1 MTTTMAH
8 RLLKGTLLLTITG
21 FITRVLGFFY
31 RIYLADLLGAH
42 YLGIYQLIF
51 PVYAICFTIY
61 GAGIQTA
68 LSQVIASRKNDREN
82 PSGCLRLF
90 VIGTV
95 IAMALAL
102 LLQFLLSS
110 NAEWVAIH
118 FVMEVSLTP
127 YLRIMTVFFPVLLPV
142 CLYQRL
148 LLRYP
153 GCKDSCYDAGDR
165 TDLPDRFCVWH
176 FLSFDSGSDPAGK
189 LPDRRMGAC
198 GR

>member
-82 PSGCLRLF
+82 PSVCLRYSCSF
-90 VIGTV
+90 FSR
-95 IAMALAL
+95 AMQSGLPYI
-102 LLQFLLSS
+102 LS
-110 NAEWVAIH
+110 W
-118 FVMEVSLTP
+118 
-127 YLRIMTVFFPVLLPV
+127 R
-142 CLYQRL
+142 CL
-148 LLRYP
+148 
-153 GCKDSCYDAGDR
+153 
-165 TDLPDRFCVWH
+165 
-176 FLSFDSGSDPAGK
+176 
-189 LPDRRMGAC
+189 
-198 GR
+198 

>member
-1 MTTTMAH
+1 MAH

-51 PVYAICFTIY
+51 PVYAICFTLY

-90 VIGTV
+90 AIGTV

-110 NAEWVAIH
+110 NAEWVAI
-118 FVMEVSLTP
+118 
-127 YLRIMTVFFPVLLPV
+127 
-142 CLYQRL
+142 
-148 LLRYP
+148 
-153 GCKDSCYDAGDR
+153 
-165 TDLPDRFCVWH
+165 RF
-176 FLSFDSGSDPAGK
+176 A
-189 LPDRRMGAC
+189 
-198 GR
+198 